1 MRTKTEECERIVLQ
15 AMEAI
20 QDEDEETFSR
30 LIYPIPKQ
38 EWKQETGEEAPPKA
52 SRLRQVL
59 NEINPYGFSVPYKI
73 ENLYVIEDYNGR
85 NWCEHK
91 QIPIQAA
98 AEATVYWAKTE
109 KRTTCYA
116 WPISIQCLCIENT
129 WYLNPYWLFEYQK
142 T

>member
-38 EWKQETGEEAPPKA
+38 EWKQEIGEEAPPKA

-73 ENLYVIEDYNGR
+73 ENLYIIEDYN
-85 NWCEHK
+85 
-91 QIPIQAA
+91 
-98 AEATVYWAKTE
+98 
-109 KRTTCYA
+109 
-116 WPISIQCLCIENT
+116 CLLYT
-129 WYLNPYWLFEYQK
+129 SPSPRD
-142 T
+142 

>member
-73 ENLYVIEDYNGR
+73 ENLYIIEDCNGVQR
-85 NWCEHK
+85 EHYK
-91 QIPIQAA
+91 
-98 AEATVYWAKTE
+98 
-109 KRTTCYA
+109 
-116 WPISIQCLCIENT
+116 N
-129 WYLNPYWLFEYQK
+129 
-142 T
+142 